1 MLLKKAERQHRLETA
16 DYRRLAAFRAA
27 LREFLHFSEDAAARA
42 GLTAQHYQAM
52 LMLRARVDE
61 PVTINDLA
69 RELLI
74 RHNSAVGLV
83 DRLVALGLVT
93 RRVGPPDRR
102 RVFVTLSARGR
113 RVLDR
118 LTAAHRAELRQLRP
132 RIGALLDRLSDPRPA
147 ARRPVS
153 ATARRSGPPRR

>member
-1 MLLKKAERQHRLETA
+1 MARLPRIGQAEYEALAEFRYALRRFLRFSETAAAGVGLTPRQHQAL
-16 DYRRLAAFRAA
+16 LAIRGAPPRDP
-27 LREFLHFSEDAAARA
+27 LRV
-42 GLTAQHYQAM
+42 G
-52 LMLRARVDE
+52 
-61 PVTINDLA
+61 DLA
-69 RELLI
+69 QRLQV
-74 RHNSAVGLV
+74 RHHSAVGLV

-147 ARRPVS
+147 GRRPVS